1 MGDPRQVIDRHRLD
15 NGLEL
20 AVLPD
25 PRSPAVAIN
34 LSFIVGS
41 VDEDPHATGFAHLF
55 EHLMFQGSA
64 QVAPGEHMATIE
76 SLGGS
81 INAYTSSDRTVYHET
96 VPPGAL
102 ELALWLEADR
112 MRSLDISRTNL
123 DAQRDVV
130 AQEKAQRYDNRP
142 YGNLLE
148 LLVAQHFPASHP
160 YGHLPIGSMAH
171 LAGADLA
178 DVTAF
183 HQRWYRPSNAKLVI
197 CGGVTTRSAVALVE
211 RHFGDIEDV
220 AVPERGVLPDPEPRP
235 TRRVVRGQVPHPLV
249 FTSWLAPR
257 ADEPRHLAL
266 DLGLGILGDGQASRL
281 HRRLVKERAVAQEIH
296 AFLLGHLR
304 GPSLAVLQA
313 RPADG
318 TVPDDL
324 AAAVE
329 AELGSFDGP
338 DVQELERARARA
350 ERDWLE
356 ELSTVAGRAS
366 AAADAWLT
374 HGDPERMNSHLD
386 EVAAI
391 HEQDIAAAV
400 TARTGVG
407 LLQYLPEEPK

>member
-1 MGDPRQVIDRHRLD
+1 MGDPHQVIDRHRLD

-20 AVLPD
+20 AVMPD

-34 LSFIVGS
+34 LSFVVGS

-142 YGNLLE
+142 YGDLLE

-171 LAGADLA
+171 LAEADLA

-183 HQRWYRPSNAKLVI
+183 HERWYRPSNAKLVI
-197 CGGVTTRSAVALVE
+197 CGGVTTRAAVDLVE

-220 AVPERGVLPDPEPRP
+220 AVPERGALPDPEPRP
-235 TRRVVRGQVPHPLV
+235 TRQVVRGQVPHPLV
-249 FTSWLAPR
+249 FTSWLGPR
-257 ADEPRHLAL
+257 ADEPSHLAL

-281 HRRLVKERAVAQEIH
+281 HRRLVKERAVAQETH
-296 AFLLGHLR
+296 TFLLSNLR
-304 GPSLAVLQA
+304 GASLAVIQA
-313 RPADG
+313 RPAEGKD
-318 TVPDDL
+318 PDEVT
-324 AAAVE
+324 AALE
-329 AELGSFDGP
+329 EELVSFNGP
-338 DVQELERARARA
+338 DAQELDRARARA

-356 ELSTVAGRAS
+356 ELATVAGRA
-366 AAADAWLT
+366 AVAADAWLT

-386 EVAAI
+386 EVSAI
-391 HEQDIAAAV
+391 REQDIAEAV
-400 TARTGVG
+400 AARTGAG
-407 LLQYLPEEPK
+407 LLHYLPEESK